1 MRRTGIT
8 GSHSLNISIAAPP
21 EWTYLA
27 GDTIIGSVNRSS
39 HLVAPDAQITLVL
52 IGHAKARL
60 ISDGYP
66 HKSTY
71 YGDWDL
77 FKPPRQVLLRG
88 PIHIPEPSVPTDWI
102 NIPFSLK
109 IPRATPHSLLC
120 NHAQTESFVP
130 LETSTRYPLP
140 ATYAAEWPGAKICIE
155 YYLQAKL
162 QYMRKGSWR
171 VLRATAP
178 IRLGHPTVNPD
189 AIRFALQ
196 RCSITSRVRS
206 QRLLPSMQGVD
217 LTLTQ
222 KTQKLLGLSMVPGYC
237 FEVVMRVPVA
247 IQLENP
253 APIPF
258 CVSVIP
264 LRDGTSGVIRDV
276 VQRVWVVS
284 VKMTLLSEVEIVVK
298 PSEAGFFKL
307 PKDGHIFA
315 QHLGLEK
322 AFKQLKAPIVTFVER
337 SDTPVDIGSIVQ
349 LVLGRDGLR
358 SYGRRLSAL
367 DTCLQPSFVTFNTR
381 LSHSILWHISLDIAG
396 EMRTVSM
403 KTSVTVYNSALRS

>member
-1 MRRTGIT
+1 MHPTVVTGAPN
-8 GSHSLNISIAAPP
+8 LNISIAAPP
-21 EWTYLA
+21 AWTYLA

-39 HLVAPDAQITLVL
+39 HLVAPDAKITLVL

-109 IPRATPHSLLC
+109 IPRTTPHWLLG
-120 NHAQTESFVP
+120 NHAQTESFLP
-130 LETSTRYPLP
+130 LGTSTRHPLP
-140 ATYAAEWPGAKICIE
+140 ATYATEWPGAKICIE

-162 QYMRKGSWR
+162 QYMRKGLWR
-171 VLRATAP
+171 VQRATAP
-178 IRLGHPTVNPD
+178 IRLGHPTVD
-189 AIRFALQ
+189 ADEIRFALQ

-237 FEVVMRVPVA
+237 FEVVMWVPVA

-253 APIPF
+253 APIPL

-264 LRDGTSGVIRDV
+264 QRDGTSGVIRDV
-276 VQRVWVVS
+276 VQRVRIVS
-284 VKMTLLSEVEIVVK
+284 IKMTLLSEVEIVVK

-315 QHLGLEK
+315 QNLGLEK
-322 AFKQLKAPIVTFVER
+322 VFKQLKIPIVAFAGENDR
-337 SDTPVDIGSIVQ
+337 SVDIGAVVR

-358 SYGRRLSAL
+358 SDGRRLSPL
-367 DTCLQPSFVTFNTR
+367 NTCLQPSFVTFNTR
-381 LSHSILWHISLDIAG
+381 LSHSILWHVSLNIAG
-396 EMRTVSM
+396 ETRTVMM
-403 KTSVTVYNSALRS
+403 KTSVIVYNSVLRP